1 MRPMDL
7 FSTQFISYDD
17 IRVEEIEL
25 IEDAWGLKS
34 EFSDVMS
41 FLDHV
46 ESVPDQSLTNKLM
59 EMIMKQV

>member
-1 MRPMDL
+1 MDL

-25 IEDAWGLKS
+25 IDDAWGLKS
-34 EFSDVMS
+34 EFFDVMS